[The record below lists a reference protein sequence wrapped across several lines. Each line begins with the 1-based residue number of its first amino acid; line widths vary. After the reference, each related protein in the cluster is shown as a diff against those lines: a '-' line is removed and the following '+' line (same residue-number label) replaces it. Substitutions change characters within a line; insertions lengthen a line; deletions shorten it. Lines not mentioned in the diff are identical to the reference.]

1 MIPAC
6 PRTAHTGE
14 RGCNRLVVVVPAYN
28 EERTIGGVVKCLL
41 ARAAHVVVVDDG
53 STDATARRAEE
64 SGALVL
70 RHIINRGQGAAL
82 QTGIRFGLLLG
93 ADIIVTFDA
102 DGQHDEADLAA
113 LIEPILQGECEAT
126 LGSRFLGRAENIPR
140 LRLVLLKLGV
150 WFARLVS
157 RMKVTDVH
165 NGLRAFS
172 ARAARSLNITM
183 DGMAHASE
191 VLEQVKASGLPY
203 REVPV
208 NIRYTRYS
216 LDKGQANWNAV
227 KIASQLLLRK
237 ISR

>member
-1 MIPAC
+1 MTPAC
-6 PRTAHTGE
+6 PRTAQTGE
-14 RGCNRLVVVVPAYN
+14 RGSSRLVVVVPAYN

-41 ARAAHVVVVDDG
+41 TKAAHVVVVDDG
-53 STDATARRAEE
+53 STDTTAKRAEE
-64 SGALVL
+64 SGAFVL
-70 RHIINRGQGAAL
+70 RHPINRGQGAAL
-82 QTGIRFGLLLG
+82 QTGMHFALLQD

-140 LRLVLLKLGV
+140 SRLVLLKLGV
-150 WFARLVS
+150 WFARLVT

-191 VLEQVKASGLPY
+191 VLEQVKASSLPY

-208 NIRYTRYS
+208 SIRYTQYS
-216 LDKGQANWNAV
+216 LNKGQGNWNV
-227 KIASQLLLRK
+227 VRIASQLLMRK
-237 ISR
+237 ITQ

>member
-1 MIPAC
+1 MIPAG
-6 PRTAHTGE
+6 PRTAQAGE
-14 RGCNRLVVVVPAYN
+14 RSGDRLVVVVPAYN
-28 EERTIGGVVKCLL
+28 EERTVGSVVKSLL
-41 ARAAHVVVVDDG
+41 MKANHVVVVDDG
-53 STDATARRAEE
+53 STDATGMRAEE
-64 SGALVL
+64 SGAFVL
-70 RHIINRGQGAAL
+70 RHVINRGQGAAL
-82 QTGIRFGLLLG
+82 QTGIRFGLLQG
-93 ADIIVTFDA
+93 ADIIVTFDG
-102 DGQHDEADLAA
+102 DGQHDEADLTA
-113 LIEPILQGECEAT
+113 LIEPILQGDCEVT
-126 LGSRFLGRAENIPR
+126 LGSRFLGRAEDIPR
-140 LRLVLLKLGV
+140 SRMVLLKLGV

-191 VLEQVKASGLPY
+191 VLEQVKASRLPY

-208 NIRYTRYS
+208 NLRYTRYS

-237 ISR
+237 ISQ